1 MLKASNLLSAVSQA
15 ETDPGLRQGQED
27 VAAMNYS
34 HLNAARSGVGDG
46 ALVQSPR
53 LHLPDVSVVVTCFN
67 YARFVVDA
75 LDSVLAQTYKNFECV
90 IVDDASTDQSSA
102 IVEEWLNRHN
112 DPRFQFI
119 RSPVNRGQTA
129 SFSVGLAAGKGEFV
143 AFLDAD
149 DFWFPTF
156 LQQHIEAHLNRDGF
170 VSLSCSDMLQV
181 DEERR
186 VIAGTMGTTTILGK
200 PHLFDAAHTPRCDK
214 AMTGLDLSENANVEL
229 IEPGFREIPWTA
241 TSGMVFRRSALHLLM
256 PERPDELRICSDW
269 YIFVLCHFFTGSL
282 LVDSPLGAYRRH
294 RKNNFANNPVIGFM
308 PSAESAIARHRKV
321 VVRMM
326 LEHLVN
332 QQDKFA
338 TVFVSSDV
346 QRLIGILYAETLREG
361 YSVSDLPIARAIGSR
376 NALKARIKARLSFLR
391 RFRFF

>member
-1 MLKASNLLSAVSQA
+1 
-15 ETDPGLRQGQED
+15 
-27 VAAMNYS
+27 MNYS
-34 HLNAARSGVGDG
+34 HSNTARYEIRDG
-46 ALVQSPR
+46 TLAQSPQ
-53 LHLPDVSVVVTCFN
+53 LQLPGVSVVVTCFN

-90 IVDDASTDQSSA
+90 IVDDASTDQSA
-102 IVEEWLNRHN
+102 VIIEEWLKKHS

-170 VSLSCSDMLQV
+170 VSLSCSDMVQV
-181 DEERR
+181 DGERR
-186 VIAGTMGTTTILGK
+186 VIAGTMGTAAILGK
-200 PHLFDAAHTPRCDK
+200 PHLFDEAHIPRCDEN
-214 AMTGLDLSENANVEL
+214 MTGLHLSGNASIEL
-229 IEPGFREIPWTA
+229 INPGFREIPWTA
-241 TSGMVFRRSALHLLM
+241 TSGMMFRRSALDLLM

-269 YIFVLCHFFTGSL
+269 YIFVLCHYFTGSL
-282 LVDSPLGAYRRH
+282 LVDSSLGAYRRH
-294 RKNNFANNPVIGFM
+294 RKNNFADNPVISFM

-332 QQDKFA
+332 QRDKLATIFA
-338 TVFVSSDV
+338 GSDV
-346 QRLIGILYAETLREG
+346 NRLIGILYAETLREG
-361 YSVSDLPIARAIGSR
+361 YSASSLPIARTIGLK
-376 NALKARIKARLSFLR
+376 NAFKIAIKAKSSFLR
-391 RFRFF
+391 RFRFY

>member
-1 MLKASNLLSAVSQA
+1 MRK
-15 ETDPGLRQGQED
+15 GQED

-34 HLNAARSGVGDG
+34 HLNTARYEIGDDT
-46 ALVQSPR
+46 LVQSPQ
-53 LHLPDVSVVVTCFN
+53 LQLPGVSVVVTCFN

-90 IVDDASTDQSSA
+90 IVDDASTDQSA
-102 IVEEWLNRHN
+102 VIIEEWLRKHS

-186 VIAGTMGTTTILGK
+186 VIAGTMGTAGILGR
-200 PHLFDAAHTPRCDK
+200 PHLFDEAHVPRCDEN
-214 AMTGLDLSENANVEL
+214 MTGLHLSENASIEL
-229 IEPGFREIPWTA
+229 INSSFREIPWTA
-241 TSGMVFRRSALHLLM
+241 TSGMMFRRSALVLLM

-269 YIFVLCHFFTGSL
+269 YIFVLCHYFTGSL
-282 LVDSPLGAYRRH
+282 LVDSSLGAYRRH
-294 RKNNFANNPVIGFM
+294 RKNNFADNPVLSFM

-332 QQDKFA
+332 QRDKFA
-338 TVFVSSDV
+338 TIFAGSDV
-346 QRLIGILYAETLREG
+346 NRLIGILYAETLREG
-361 YSVSDLPIARAIGSR
+361 YSASSLPIARTIGLRS
-376 NALKARIKARLSFLR
+376 AFKIAIKAKLSFLR